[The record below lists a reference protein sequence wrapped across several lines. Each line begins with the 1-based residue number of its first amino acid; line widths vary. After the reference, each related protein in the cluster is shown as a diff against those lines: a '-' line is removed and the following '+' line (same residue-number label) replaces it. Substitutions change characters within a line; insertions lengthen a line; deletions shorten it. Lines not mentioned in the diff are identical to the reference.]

1 MKKLINRTAVQEI
14 PRVSSYSSSLHQSI
28 LTIIAIHG
36 ERLPHH
42 NGGTHYAYAQAD
54 DLTDATEIENHY
66 KDEDAQ

>member
-1 MKKLINRTAVQEI
+1 M
-14 PRVSSYSSSLHQSI
+14 SSYSSSLHQSI
-28 LTIIAIHG
+28 LTILAIHG

-66 KDEDAQ
+66 KDEDTQ